1 MDGWQNF
8 LNDGFVEI
16 WFCTIEFYINLAFFF
31 GLIFPSFFVNDI
43 VYLVMIFLYI
53 FFMKIGWL

>member
-16 WFCTIEFYINLAFFF
+16 WFCTIEFYKNLAFFF

-43 VYLVMIFLYI
+43 VYLVMIFLYS